1 MKKNIV
7 SLMIVLLAAALYA
20 ATTSARIHPNLPEF
34 RFNVTQ
40 SDENVSID
48 VFQGNKKIQILKADG
63 MSVNYTQIAAADFFK
78 NGIWLEDFNFDGY
91 KDLAVLV
98 SQGVTGNFYV
108 KVFIYDTAKK
118 NFVHNVDFSNIPSP
132 RLDKTKR
139 IIRGFEKG
147 GAAGLIFKSSVYLV
161 VRGQP
166 VLQFSMVQDLLK
178 SGDYKFFKRT
188 VSERINGKL
197 VIICE
202 FVVTVE
208 GCTVKPVK
216 IIKGTKAL
224 VQKYLQER

>member
-1 MKKNIV
+1 MKKNSV
-7 SLMIVLLAAALYA
+7 SLMIVLFAAALYA
-20 ATTSARIHPNLPEF
+20 AATSARIHPNLPEF

-48 VFQGNKKIQILKADG
+48 IFQGNKKIQILKADG
-63 MSVNYTQIAAADFFK
+63 VSVNYTQIAADLFK

-118 NFVHNVDFSNIPSP
+118 NFVHNADFSNIPSP

-147 GAAGLIFKSSVYLV
+147 GAAGLIFKSTVYLV

-178 SGDYKFFKRT
+178 SGDYKFFKRA

-197 VIICE
+197 VVVCE